1 MLLDPPALKT
11 KSHGASE
18 AAKRMIE
25 HQLAPNRRAN
35 NLASKKE
42 SQSNLRDMLEKKR
55 KKPEAKNGRDD
66 GPSNKRQ
73 RRDDGPV
80 FHGPVTNCT
89 FNFYQRRDDGPVI
102 H

>member
-1 MLLDPPALKT
+1 MFLDPPALKA
-11 KSHGASE
+11 KSHGESE
-18 AAKRMIE
+18 AAKRMIK
-25 HQLAPNRRAN
+25 HHLAPNRRAN
-35 NLASKKE
+35 NLAREKKE
-42 SQSNLRDMLEKKR
+42 PQSDLRDLLEKKR

-80 FHGPVTNCT
+80 FHGHVFHGPVTIN
-89 FNFYQRRDDGPVI
+89 Y

>member
-35 NLASKKE
+35 NLASKKKE
-42 SQSNLRDMLEKKR
+42 PQSDLRDVLEKKR

-73 RRDDGPV
+73 RSDDGPGL
-80 FHGPVTNCT
+80 HGPHFTNCT
-89 FNFYQRRDDGPVI
+89 ITITNMSI
-102 H
+102 NN